1 MKLNKVLVVLSFATF
16 VLFAE
21 PSVYTDSDFID
32 TDTIVKKNSRQIL
45 LLKQKIAQLK
55 EKIDGLESIIKGQSI
70 QIEQLKQKTNNNLV
84 DIVNKLSQRVAALE
98 NRPPKVVTK
107 IVQNNSENNAN
118 SSDSIEGTIEP
129 NKKPKIKD
137 ALEDDTPKTKLSNK
151 ELYKQAVIDFVNKR
165 YTKAKKA
172 FKKLI
177 SKGYKKDASTFYL
190 GEIAFYRKKYADAII
205 QYKKCA
211 ELNKNLTKE
220 PAYMPKL
227 FLHTAIALKK
237 VGEPQKAK
245 AFFEAVINS
254 YPNSPSAKEAKKYL
268 K

>member
-1 MKLNKVLVVLSFATF
+1 MNIKRSILVALLATF
-16 VLFAE
+16 TLNAE
-21 PSVYTDSDFID
+21 PSVYTDSNFID

-70 QIEQLKQKTNNNLV
+70 QIEQLKQKTNNNLA
-84 DIVNKLSQRVAALE
+84 DIVNKLSERVAALE

-107 IVQNNSENNAN
+107 IVKSNQET
-118 SSDSIEGTIEP
+118 DDIEGSIEP
-129 NKKPKIKD
+129 DKKSKIKD
-137 ALEDDTPKTKLSNK
+137 ALEDDNPKEKKISNK
-151 ELYKQAVIDFVNKR
+151 ELYKQAVIDFTNKR

-177 SKGYKKDASTFYL
+177 AKGYKKDSSTFYL
-190 GEIAFYRKKYADAII
+190 GEIAFYRKQYAEAIT

-211 ELNKNLTKE
+211 QLNKNMTKE
-220 PAYMPKL
+220 PVYMPKL
-227 FLHTAIALKK
+227 FLHTAIALQK

-245 AFFEAVINS
+245 AFFKAVINS
-254 YPNSPSAKEAKKYL
+254 YPNTPSAKEAKKYL